1 MSNTLAIA
9 AVTSTLRH
17 LLDQALGGPQ
27 PGPVGSASVTTL
39 HPGQLVP
46 AEGGELPKGINV
58 FLYRVTPN
66 HAWNLTDL
74 PTRTGA
80 GALARRPV
88 AALDLHY
95 LVSCTGDDAELDAQ
109 RLLARAV
116 LALAV
121 TPVLGRDVVAYALE
135 EYADDT
141 PTAFL
146 SAADLAEQVELV
158 KVSPETL
165 SLEDESRLWGTLG
178 TPYLLSA
185 TYAAT
190 VVLIEPDLVPHVALP
205 VRERVMGV
213 APIEPPVL
221 AEVLTDPPGSA
232 VVAGSVITLTG
243 TGLLGS
249 VTAVRV
255 GPVELT
261 PADGATAAR
270 LGVTVGDA
278 VPAGVHAVHVAH
290 RSVPGPAEEPPSR
303 VVGRSNSV
311 PVLVRPD
318 VTGVAASATEV
329 TLTVR
334 PPLFPGQR
342 ATVTLAPLGTADG
355 RVRLAFSLTPVTA
368 GAEPSPTVVLARAS
382 IADGDWLVRL
392 VVDGADSLPRL
403 VGETYGEPL
412 LRLT

>member
-9 AVTSTLRH
+9 AVTSTLRY
-17 LLDQALGGPQ
+17 LFDGALGGPQ

-46 AEGGELPKGINV
+46 SDGGDLPKRINV

-80 GALARRPV
+80 GSLARRPV

-121 TPVLGRDVVAYALE
+121 TPVLGRDVVARALA

-146 SAADLAEQVELV
+146 GAADLVDQVELV

-165 SLEDESRLWGTLG
+165 SLEEESRLWGTLG
-178 TPYLLSA
+178 TGYLLSA
-185 TYAAT
+185 TYVAT
-190 VVLIEPDLVPHVALP
+190 VVLIEPDLFPQVALP
-205 VRERVMGV
+205 VRERVVGV
-213 APIEPPVL
+213 APVAPPVL
-221 AEVLTDPPGSA
+221 AEALTDPPGSA
-232 VVAGSVITLTG
+232 VVAGSVLTLTG
-243 TGLLGS
+243 SGLRGP

-255 GPVELT
+255 GPVEVT

-270 LGVTVGDA
+270 LTLTVRDV
-278 VPAGVHAVHVAH
+278 VPAGVHAVHVVH
-290 RSVPGPAEEPPSR
+290 RSVAGPTGAPPSR
-303 VVGRSNSV
+303 VVARSNSL
-311 PVLVRPD
+311 PLLVHPD
-318 VTGVAASATEV
+318 VTGVATAATEV

-342 ATVTLAPLGTADG
+342 ATVSLGPLGAADG
-355 RVRLAFSLTPVTA
+355 RVRLTFSLASVPA
-368 GAEPSPTVVLARAS
+368 GAEPSPTVVLDRGP
-382 IADGDWLVRL
+382 IPDGDWLVRV
-392 VVDGADSLPRL
+392 VVDGADNMPRL

-412 LRLT
+412 LRLA